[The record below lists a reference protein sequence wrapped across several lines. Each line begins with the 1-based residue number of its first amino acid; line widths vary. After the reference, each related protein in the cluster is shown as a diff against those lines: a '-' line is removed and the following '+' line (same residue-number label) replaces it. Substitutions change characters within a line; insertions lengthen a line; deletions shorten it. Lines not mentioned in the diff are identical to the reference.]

1 MSISAI
7 AKKRLAFRDAD
18 DKFITVKPG
27 EFVSLPDA
35 VKHDPM
41 YAWAIKD
48 GSLVVSEQVISP
60 VKAPAK
66 VPEKVEEVP
75 VEEVPVEE
83 VPKKKTTPQ
92 KKAADQ

>member
-18 DKFITVKPG
+18 GKFITVKPG
-27 EFVSLPDA
+27 EFVSLPEA

-48 GSLVVSEQVISP
+48 GSLVVSEQVISR
-60 VKAPAK
+60 VEAPAK
-66 VPEKVEEVP
+66 VPEKVEEAP
-75 VEEVPVEE
+75 VVEP
-83 VPKKKTTPQ
+83 PKKKTTTK
-92 KKAADQ
+92 KKAADK